1 MNRLVNNASWLIGC
15 KIVQNVLSFIISMM
29 SARYLGPSNYGL
41 INYATSVIA
50 FIIPFATL
58 GLTNI
63 LVQEI
68 ISKPDEEGEIL
79 GTSLLTC
86 VLTSLLGMG
95 SAVLF
100 TLVANPGEKETT
112 MVVALYSTILV
123 AQALEMIQYWFQ
135 AKLLSKYTA
144 IVSLSSYVV
153 VSAYKIYLLATE
165 KNVYWFALSYA
176 IDSLIIAV
184 LLLGFYKKL
193 GGQKLTASFKR
204 IRAMF
209 AKSRYY
215 IISSLMVTLFTQMDK
230 VMLKA
235 MIDDAATGIYSAATV
250 CAGLSSFVFAAIIDS
265 FRPVIFEN
273 QKLSREAFERSVKKL
288 YSIVIYLS
296 LAQCVAIILLANIII
311 WVTYGNE
318 YAEAA
323 TTLRIAT
330 WYTTF
335 SYLGMVRNI
344 WILAEN
350 KQKYLWIINLSGALT
365 NALLNSLLIPSM
377 GSNGAAIASLITQM
391 FTNVIMGVLVRPIR
405 QNNHLMLEAL
415 NPKLLLEM
423 AGQIKG
429 GIRK

>member
-153 VSAYKIYLLATE
+153 VSA
-165 KNVYWFALSYA
+165 
-176 IDSLIIAV
+176 
-184 LLLGFYKKL
+184 
-193 GGQKLTASFKR
+193 
-204 IRAMF
+204 
-209 AKSRYY
+209 
-215 IISSLMVTLFTQMDK
+215 
-230 VMLKA
+230 LK
-235 MIDDAATGIYSAATV
+235 
-250 CAGLSSFVFAAIIDS
+250 F
-265 FRPVIFEN
+265 IF
-273 QKLSREAFERSVKKL
+273 
-288 YSIVIYLS
+288 
-296 LAQCVAIILLANIII
+296 
-311 WVTYGNE
+311 
-318 YAEAA
+318 
-323 TTLRIAT
+323 
-330 WYTTF
+330 
-335 SYLGMVRNI
+335 
-344 WILAEN
+344 
-350 KQKYLWIINLSGALT
+350 
-365 NALLNSLLIPSM
+365 
-377 GSNGAAIASLITQM
+377 
-391 FTNVIMGVLVRPIR
+391 
-405 QNNHLMLEAL
+405 
-415 NPKLLLEM
+415 
-423 AGQIKG
+423 
-429 GIRK
+429 

>member
-1 MNRLVNNASWLIGC
+1 M
-15 KIVQNVLSFIISMM
+15 
-29 SARYLGPSNYGL
+29 
-41 INYATSVIA
+41 
-50 FIIPFATL
+50 
-58 GLTNI
+58 
-63 LVQEI
+63 QEI

-165 KNVYWFALSYA
+165 KSVYWFALSYA
-176 IDSLIIAV
+176 IDSLIIAI

-265 FRPVIFEN
+265 FRPVIF
-273 QKLSREAFERSVKKL
+273 EAFERSVKKL

-405 QNNHLMLEAL
+405 RNNRLMLEAL

>member
-100 TLVANPGEKETT
+100 TLVASPGEKETT

-165 KNVYWFALSYA
+165 KSVYWFALSYA

-193 GGQKLTASFKR
+193 GGQKLTASYKR

-235 MIDDAATGIYSAATV
+235 MIDDATTGIYSAATV

-273 QKLSREAFERSVKKL
+273 KKLSREAFERSVKKL

-296 LAQCVAIILLANIII
+296 LAQCVAIMLLANIII
-311 WVTYGNE
+311 CVTYGNE
-318 YAEAA
+318 YAAAA

-335 SYLGMVRNI
+335 SCLGMVRNI

-405 QNNHLMLEAL
+405 RNNRLMLEAL

-423 AGQIKG
+423 AEQIKG

>member
-1 MNRLVNNASWLIGC
+1 
-15 KIVQNVLSFIISMM
+15 
-29 SARYLGPSNYGL
+29 
-41 INYATSVIA
+41 
-50 FIIPFATL
+50 
-58 GLTNI
+58 
-63 LVQEI
+63 
-68 ISKPDEEGEIL
+68 
-79 GTSLLTC
+79 
-86 VLTSLLGMG
+86 
-95 SAVLF
+95 
-100 TLVANPGEKETT
+100 

-165 KNVYWFALSYA
+165 KSVYWFALSYA
-176 IDSLIIAV
+176 IDSLIIAI

-335 SYLGMVRNI
+335 SCLGMVRNI

-350 KQKYLWIINLSGALT
+350 KQKYLWIINLSGAVM

-405 QNNHLMLEAL
+405 QNNRLMLEAL

>member
-86 VLTSLLGMG
+86 TLTSLLGMG

-100 TLVANPGEKETT
+100 TLVANSGEKETT
-112 MVVALYSTILV
+112 MVVALYSAILV

-165 KNVYWFALSYA
+165 KSVYWFALSYA

-405 QNNHLMLEAL
+405 RNNRLMLEAL